1 MSYSIFF
8 YFCNDKKKMN
18 AASFISKRIFS
29 LSKENLSSTVMRI
42 AVTSVAL
49 GIAIMLI
56 SIAVV
61 VGFKNQIK
69 DKVVG
74 FVAPIHIQA
83 LNQNESIEET
93 PFIFDSVLNARLDKP
108 FITEIHPTANKAGI
122 IKTDEEIQAVVLKG
136 VDHDY
141 NWSYIGSYLVD
152 GEIPQYAENQ
162 RSNDVVISNIIAH
175 KMQLNVG
182 DPVRIWFVDQ
192 DLKARGRKFSVK
204 GIYETGLQ
212 ECDER
217 YVYCDLDQIRKL
229 NGWNNNEIGHLE
241 IWVDDEKQI
250 NDYNEQIYYSIP
262 THLVSYSA
270 METYPQIFDWL
281 ELQDMNVVII
291 IVLMLLVAGIT
302 IISMLLIIILER
314 TSTIGLL
321 KSMGASNGL
330 IRSIFLKRSCRILL
344 IGMAIGNVVGIGL
357 CLIQKYTNLITLSP
371 ESYYLSAVPI
381 ELNIWNILAL
391 NVGTMILWV
400 LMLLL
405 PTMLINNIRPS
416 KSIRFE

>member
-1 MSYSIFF
+1 
-8 YFCNDKKKMN
+8 MN

-29 LSKENLSSTVMRI
+29 LSKDNLSSTVMRI

-61 VGFKNQIK
+61 VGFKNKIK
-69 DKVVG
+69 DKVIG

-93 PFIFDSVLNARLDKP
+93 PFIYDSVLNARLNKP
-108 FITEIHPTANKAGI
+108 FITEMHKTANKAGI
-122 IKTDEEIQAVVLKG
+122 IKTDDEILAVVLKG
-136 VDHDY
+136 VDADY
-141 NWSYIGSYLVD
+141 NWSYINSYLVD
-152 GEIPQYAENQ
+152 GITPQYIDNE
-162 RSNDVVISNIIAH
+162 RSNDVVISKIISQ
-175 KMQLNVG
+175 KMNLNVG
-182 DPVRIWFVDQ
+182 DPVRIWFVDN
-192 DLKARGRKFSVK
+192 DMKARGRKFNVV
-204 GIYETGLQ
+204 GVYETGLQ
-212 ECDER
+212 ECDDR
-217 YVYCDLDQIRKL
+217 FLYCDLNQIRKL
-229 NGWNNNEIGHLE
+229 NGWDNGEIGHLE
-241 IWVDDEKQI
+241 IWVDNQELI
-250 NDYNEQIYYSIP
+250 NDYNEQIYFSIP
-262 THLVSYSA
+262 TNLVSYTA
-270 METYPQIFDWL
+270 METYPHIFDWL

-291 IVLMLLVAGIT
+291 IALMLLVAGIT

-321 KSMGASNGL
+321 KAMGASNGL

-344 IGMAIGNVVGIGL
+344 IGMIIGNVIGLGL
-357 CLIQKYTNLITLSP
+357 CLIQSHYNIISLSP

-381 ELNIWNILAL
+381 ELNPWHILML
-391 NVGTMILWV
+391 NVGTFVLWV

-405 PTMLINNIRPS
+405 PTMLINNVRPS

>member
-1 MSYSIFF
+1 
-8 YFCNDKKKMN
+8 MN

-29 LSKENLSSTVMRI
+29 LSKDNLSSTVMRI

-61 VGFKNQIK
+61 VGFKNKIK
-69 DKVVG
+69 DKVIG

-93 PFIFDSVLNARLDKP
+93 PFIYDSVLNARLNKP
-108 FITEIHPTANKAGI
+108 FITEMYKTANKAGI
-122 IKTDEEIQAVVLKG
+122 IKTDDEILAVVLKG
-136 VDHDY
+136 VDADY
-141 NWSYIGSYLVD
+141 NWSYINSYLVD
-152 GEIPQYAENQ
+152 GITPQYIDNE
-162 RSNDVVISNIIAH
+162 RSNDVVISKIISQ
-175 KMQLNVG
+175 KMNLNVG
-182 DPVRIWFVDQ
+182 DPVRIWFVDN
-192 DLKARGRKFSVK
+192 DMKARGRKFNVV
-204 GIYETGLQ
+204 GVYETGLQ
-212 ECDER
+212 ECDDR
-217 YVYCDLDQIRKL
+217 FLYCDLNQIRKL
-229 NGWNNNEIGHLE
+229 NGWDNGEIGHLE
-241 IWVDDEKQI
+241 IWVDNQELI
-250 NDYNEQIYYSIP
+250 NDYNEQIYFSIP
-262 THLVSYSA
+262 TNLVSYTA
-270 METYPQIFDWL
+270 METYPHIFDWL

-291 IVLMLLVAGIT
+291 IALMLLVAGIT

-321 KSMGASNGL
+321 KAMGASNGL

-344 IGMAIGNVVGIGL
+344 IGMIIGNVIGLGL
-357 CLIQKYTNLITLSP
+357 CLIQSHYNIISLSP

-381 ELNIWNILAL
+381 ELNPWHILML
-391 NVGTMILWV
+391 NVGTFVLWV

-405 PTMLINNIRPS
+405 PTMLINNVRPS

>member
-1 MSYSIFF
+1 
-8 YFCNDKKKMN
+8 MN
-18 AASFISKRIFS
+18 AATFISKRIFS

-42 AVTSVAL
+42 AVASVAL

-61 VGFKNQIK
+61 VGFKNQIR
-69 DKVVG
+69 DKVIG

-93 PFIFDSVLNARLDKP
+93 PFLFDSVLNARLDKP
-108 FITEIHPTANKAGI
+108 FITEMHKTANKAGI

-136 VDHDY
+136 VDFEY
-141 NWSYIGSYLVD
+141 NWKYIDSYLVS
-152 GEIPQYAENQ
+152 GEIPQYTENE

-175 KMQLNVG
+175 KMNLNIG
-182 DPVRIWFVDQ
+182 DPVRIWFVDTEM
-192 DLKARGRKFSVK
+192 KARGRKFNVK

-217 YVYCDLDQIRKL
+217 FVYCDLNQIRRL
-229 NGWNNNEIGHLE
+229 NGWDNGEIGHLE
-241 IWVDDEKQI
+241 IWVDNEALI
-250 NDYNEQIYYSIP
+250 NEYNRQIYYSIP
-262 THLVSYSA
+262 TELVSYSA
-270 METYPQIFDWL
+270 MESYPQIFDWL

-321 KSMGASNGL
+321 KAMGASNGL
-330 IRSIFLKRSCRILL
+330 IRSIFLRRSCRILL
-344 IGMAIGNVVGIGL
+344 IGMAIGDVIGIGL
-357 CLIQKYTNLITLSP
+357 CLIQKFTNIISLSP

-381 ELNIWNILAL
+381 ELNIWHIIIL

-400 LMLLL
+400 MMLLL
-405 PTMLINNIRPS
+405 PTMLINNVRPS

>member
-1 MSYSIFF
+1 
-8 YFCNDKKKMN
+8 MN
-18 AASFISKRIFS
+18 AATFISKRIFS

-69 DKVVG
+69 DKVIG

-93 PFIFDSVLNARLDKP
+93 PFLCDSLLNARLDKP
-108 FITEIHPTANKAGI
+108 FITAMYKSANKAGI
-122 IKTDEEIQAVVLKG
+122 IKTDDEIHTVFLKG
-136 VDHDY
+136 VDAGY
-141 NWSYIGSYLVD
+141 NWDYINSYLVD
-152 GEIPQYAENQ
+152 GEIPHYVDTE
-162 RSNDVVISNIIAH
+162 RSDDVVVSNIIAH
-175 KMQLNVG
+175 KMNLKVG
-182 DPVRIWFVDQ
+182 DPVRIWFVDK
-192 DLKARGRKFSVK
+192 DMKARGRKFNVK
-204 GIYETGLQ
+204 GVYETGLQ

-217 YVYCDLDQIRKL
+217 FVYCDLNQIRKL
-229 NGWNNNEIGHLE
+229 NGWENGEIGHLE
-241 IWVDDEKQI
+241 IWVDNMDKAAE
-250 NDYNEQIYYSIP
+250 YNESLYYSIP
-262 THLVSYSA
+262 TDLVSYTA
-270 METYPQIFDWL
+270 MESTDYKHIFDWL

-291 IVLMLLVAGIT
+291 IALMLLVAGIT

-321 KSMGASNGL
+321 KAMGASNGL
-330 IRSIFLKRSCRILL
+330 IRSIFLKRSCKILL
-344 IGMAIGNVVGIGL
+344 IGMVIGNVFGIGL
-357 CLIQKYTNLITLSP
+357 CLIQSHFNLISLSP

-381 ELNIWNILAL
+381 ELNIWHILAL
-391 NVGTMILWV
+391 NAGTLIVWV

-405 PTMLINNIRPS
+405 PTMLINNVRPS

>member
-1 MSYSIFF
+1 
-8 YFCNDKKKMN
+8 MN
-18 AASFISKRIFS
+18 AATFISKRIFS

-49 GIAIMLI
+49 SIAIMLI

-74 FVAPIHIQA
+74 FVAPIHVQA

-93 PFIFDSVLNARLDKP
+93 PFVLDSVLKARLDKP
-108 FITEIHPTANKAGI
+108 FITEIHKTANKAGI
-122 IKTDEEIQAVVLKG
+122 IKTDDEIQAVVLKG
-136 VDHDY
+136 VDYDY
-141 NWSYIGSYLVD
+141 NWGYINKYLVD
-152 GEIPQYAENQ
+152 GDIPQYIENE

-175 KMQLNVG
+175 KMILKVG
-182 DPVRIWFVDQ
+182 DPVRIWFVDK
-192 DLKARGRKFSVK
+192 DMKARGRKFTIT

-229 NGWNNNEIGHLE
+229 NGWDNGEIGHLE
-241 IWVDDEKQI
+241 IFVDNQSDI
-250 NDYNEQIYYSIP
+250 RDYNRQVYYSIP
-262 THLVSYSA
+262 TELVSYSA

-321 KSMGASNGL
+321 KAMGASNGL

-344 IGMAIGNVVGIGL
+344 IGMVIGNVFGIGL
-357 CLIQKYTNLITLSP
+357 CLIQKFTNLISLSP

-381 ELNIWNILAL
+381 ELNLWHILAL
-391 NVGTMILWV
+391 NIGTMILWV

-405 PTMLINNIRPS
+405 PTMLINNVRPS

>member
-1 MSYSIFF
+1 
-8 YFCNDKKKMN
+8 MN

-49 GIAIMLI
+49 GLAIMLI

-93 PFIFDSVLNARLDKP
+93 PFLFDSVLNARLNKP
-108 FITEIHPTANKAGI
+108 FITEMHPTANKAGI

-152 GEIPQYAENQ
+152 GEIPQYTENQ

-330 IRSIFLKRSCRILL
+330 IRSIFLKRSCRILI
-344 IGMAIGNVVGIGL
+344 IGMAIGNVIGIGL

-391 NVGTMILWV
+391 NAGTMILWV

>member
-1 MSYSIFF
+1 
-8 YFCNDKKKMN
+8 
-18 AASFISKRIFS
+18 
-29 LSKENLSSTVMRI
+29 MRI
-42 AVTSVAL
+42 AVASVAL

-61 VGFKNQIK
+61 VGFKNQIR
-69 DKVVG
+69 DKVIG

-93 PFIFDSVLNARLDKP
+93 PFLFDSVLNARLDKP
-108 FITEIHPTANKAGI
+108 FITEMHKTANKAGI

-136 VDHDY
+136 VDFEY
-141 NWSYIGSYLVD
+141 NWKYIDSYLVG
-152 GEIPQYAENQ
+152 GEIPQYTENE

-175 KMQLNVG
+175 KMNLNIG
-182 DPVRIWFVDQ
+182 DPVRIWFVDTEM
-192 DLKARGRKFSVK
+192 KARGRKFNVK

-217 YVYCDLDQIRKL
+217 FVYCDLNQIRRL
-229 NGWNNNEIGHLE
+229 NGWDNGEIGHLE
-241 IWVDDEKQI
+241 IWVDNEALI
-250 NDYNEQIYYSIP
+250 NEYNRQIYYSIP
-262 THLVSYSA
+262 TELVSYSA
-270 METYPQIFDWL
+270 MESYPQIFDWL

-321 KSMGASNGL
+321 KAMGASNGL
-330 IRSIFLKRSCRILL
+330 IRSIFLRRSCRILL
-344 IGMAIGNVVGIGL
+344 IGMAIGDVIGIGL
-357 CLIQKYTNLITLSP
+357 CLIQKLFNIISLSP

-381 ELNIWNILAL
+381 ELNIWHIIIL

-400 LMLLL
+400 MMLLL
-405 PTMLINNIRPS
+405 PTMLINNVRPS

>member
-1 MSYSIFF
+1 
-8 YFCNDKKKMN
+8 MN
-18 AASFISKRIFS
+18 AATFISKRIFS

-42 AVTSVAL
+42 AVASVAL

-69 DKVVG
+69 DKVIG

-83 LNQNESIEET
+83 LNQNESIEEA
-93 PFIFDSVLNARLDKP
+93 PFVYDSVLKARLDKP
-108 FITEIHPTANKAGI
+108 FVTAAHKTANKAGI
-122 IKTDEEIQAVVLKG
+122 IKTDDEIQAVVLKG
-136 VDHDY
+136 VDFDY
-141 NWSYIGSYLVD
+141 NWNYIDYYLVD
-152 GEIPQYAENQ
+152 GEIPQYVENE
-162 RSNDVVISNIIAH
+162 RSNDVVVSNIIAR
-175 KMQLNVG
+175 KMNLAVG
-182 DPVRIWFVDQ
+182 DPVRIWFVDREM
-192 DLKARGRKFSVK
+192 KARGRKFNVK

-217 YVYCDLDQIRKL
+217 FVYCDLNQIRRL
-229 NGWNNNEIGHLE
+229 NGWDNNEIGHLE
-241 IWVDDEKQI
+241 IWVDDERNI
-250 NDYNEQIYYSIP
+250 EDYNRQIYYSIP
-262 THLVSYSA
+262 TELVSYSA

-291 IVLMLLVAGIT
+291 IALMLLVVGIT

-321 KSMGASNGL
+321 KSLGAGNGL
-330 IRSIFLKRSCRILL
+330 IRSIFLKHSCKILL
-344 IGMAIGNVVGIGL
+344 IGVLIGNVVGIGL
-357 CLIQKYTNLITLSP
+357 CLIQKYTNLISLSP

-381 ELNIWNILAL
+381 ELNFWYIVAL

-405 PTMLINNIRPS
+405 PTMLINNVRPS

>member
-1 MSYSIFF
+1 
-8 YFCNDKKKMN
+8 MN
-18 AASFISKRIFS
+18 AATFISKRIFS

-61 VGFKNQIK
+61 IGFKNQIK

-93 PFIFDSVLNARLDKP
+93 PFLFDSVLNARLSKP
-108 FITEIHPTANKAGI
+108 FITEMHKTANKAGI
-122 IKTDEEIQAVVLKG
+122 IKTDDEIQAVVLKG
-136 VDHDY
+136 VDSDY
-141 NWSYIGSYLVD
+141 NWNYIGSYLID
-152 GEIPQYAENQ
+152 GEIPQYVENE
-162 RSNDVVISNIIAH
+162 RSNDVLISNIIAT
-175 KMQLNVG
+175 KMNLNVG

-192 DLKARGRKFSVK
+192 DLKARGRKFNVI
-204 GIYETGLQ
+204 GVYETGLQ

-217 YVYCDLDQIRKL
+217 YVYCDLNQIRRL
-229 NGWNNNEIGHLE
+229 NGWNNGEVGHLE
-241 IWVDDEKQI
+241 IWIDNEKNI
-250 NDYNEQIYYSIP
+250 DDYNEQIYYSIP
-262 THLVSYSA
+262 THLVSYTA

-281 ELQDMNVVII
+281 ELQDMNVIII

-321 KSMGASNGL
+321 KAMGASNGL

-344 IGMAIGNVVGIGL
+344 IGMAIGNVIGIGL

-391 NVGTMILWV
+391 NIGTLILWV

>member
-1 MSYSIFF
+1 
-8 YFCNDKKKMN
+8 MN
-18 AASFISKRIFS
+18 AATFISKRIFS

-42 AVTSVAL
+42 AVASVAL

-56 SIAVV
+56 SIAIV

-74 FVAPIHIQA
+74 FVAPIHVQA
-83 LNQNESIEET
+83 LNQNESIEEA
-93 PFIFDSVLNARLDKP
+93 PFVLDSVLTARLDKS
-108 FITEIHPTANKAGI
+108 FITSMHKTANKAGI
-122 IKTDEEIQAVVLKG
+122 IKTDDEIQAVVLKG
-136 VDHDY
+136 VDADY
-141 NWSYIGSYLVD
+141 NWDYINSYLID
-152 GEIPQYAENQ
+152 GKIPQYVENE
-162 RSNDVVISNIIAH
+162 RSNDVVISKIISH
-175 KMQLNVG
+175 KMNLQVG

-192 DLKARGRKFSVK
+192 DMKARGRKFNVK
-204 GIYETGLQ
+204 GIYETGLH

-217 YVYCDLDQIRKL
+217 FVYCDLNQIRRL

-241 IWVDDEKQI
+241 IWVDNEKKI
-250 NDYNEQIYYSIP
+250 TEYNHSIYYSIP
-262 THLVSYSA
+262 TELVSYTA
-270 METYPQIFDWL
+270 MDSYPQIFDWL

-302 IISMLLIIILER
+302 IISMLLIIILEK

-330 IRSIFLKRSCRILL
+330 IRSIFLKRSVKILL
-344 IGMAIGNVVGIGL
+344 IGMLIGNVFGIGI
-357 CLIQKYTNLITLSP
+357 CLLQKYTGLVSLSP

-381 ELNIWNILAL
+381 EMNVWYILAL
-391 NVGTMILWV
+391 NAGTMLLWIA
-400 LMLLL
+400 MMLL

>member
-1 MSYSIFF
+1 
-8 YFCNDKKKMN
+8 MN
-18 AASFISKRIFS
+18 AATFISKRIFS

-42 AVTSVAL
+42 AVASVAL

-56 SIAVV
+56 SIAVII
-61 VGFKNQIK
+61 GFKNQIK
-69 DKVVG
+69 DKVIG

-93 PFIFDSVLNARLDKP
+93 PFLFDSVLSARLNKP
-108 FITEIHPTANKAGI
+108 FITEMHKTADKAGI

-136 VDHDY
+136 VDQDY
-141 NWSYIGSYLVD
+141 NWSYISSYLVS
-152 GEIPQYAENQ
+152 GEVPQYIENE

-175 KMQLNVG
+175 KMKLNVG
-182 DPVRIWFVDQ
+182 DPVRIWFVDPEM
-192 DLKARGRKFSVK
+192 KARGRKFTVI

-217 YVYCDLDQIRKL
+217 YLYCDLNQIRRL
-229 NGWNNNEIGHLE
+229 NGWDNGEIGHLE
-241 IWVDDEKQI
+241 IWVDNQELI
-250 NDYNEQIYYSIP
+250 EDYNNQIYYSIP
-262 THLVSYSA
+262 TNLVSYTA
-270 METYPQIFDWL
+270 MESYPNIFDWL

-291 IVLMLLVAGIT
+291 IALMLLVAGIT

-321 KSMGASNGL
+321 KAMGASNGL
-330 IRSIFLKRSCRILL
+330 IRRIFLKRSLRILL
-344 IGMAIGNVVGIGL
+344 IGMIIGNILGIGL
-357 CLIQKYTNLITLSP
+357 CLIQLHYNVISLSP

-381 ELNIWNILAL
+381 ELNIWYILAL
-391 NVGTMILWV
+391 NVGTMILWI

-405 PTMLINNIRPS
+405 PTMLINNVRPS

>member
-1 MSYSIFF
+1 
-8 YFCNDKKKMN
+8 MN

-49 GIAIMLI
+49 GITIMLI

-69 DKVVG
+69 DKVIG

-93 PFIFDSVLNARLDKP
+93 PFVLDSVLKARLDKP
-108 FITEIHPTANKAGI
+108 FITEMHKTANKAGI
-122 IKTDEEIQAVVLKG
+122 IKTDDEIQAVVLKG
-136 VDHDY
+136 VDYDY
-141 NWSYIGSYLVD
+141 NWGYIKKYLVN
-152 GEIPQYAENQ
+152 GEIPQYIENQ

-175 KMQLNVG
+175 KMNLNV
-182 DPVRIWFVDQ
+182 DDAVRIWFVDQ
-192 DLKARGRKFSVK
+192 DMKARGRKFNVK

-229 NGWNNNEIGHLE
+229 NGWDKGEIGHLE
-241 IWVDDEKQI
+241 IWVDNQQDI
-250 NDYNEQIYYSIP
+250 RDYNHQIYYSIP
-262 THLVSYSA
+262 TDLVSYSA

-321 KSMGASNGL
+321 KAMGASNGL
-330 IRSIFLKRSCRILL
+330 IRSIFLKRSCNILL

-357 CLIQKYTNLITLSP
+357 CLIQKYTNLISLSP

-381 ELNIWNILAL
+381 ELNIWHILAL
-391 NVGTMILWV
+391 NIGTMIVWV

-405 PTMLINNIRPS
+405 PTILINNVRPS

>member
-1 MSYSIFF
+1 
-8 YFCNDKKKMN
+8 MN
-18 AASFISKRIFS
+18 AATFISKRIFS
-29 LSKENLSSTVMRI
+29 LSKENLASTVMRI

-69 DKVVG
+69 DKVIG
-74 FVAPIHIQA
+74 FVAPIHVQA

-93 PFIFDSVLNARLDKP
+93 PFFYDEELVSRLDKP
-108 FITEIHPTANKAGI
+108 FITEMHKTANKAGI
-122 IKTDEEIQAVVLKG
+122 IKTDDEIQAVVLKG
-136 VDHDY
+136 VDADY
-141 NWSYIGSYLVD
+141 NWTYIKTYLVG
-152 GEIPQYAENQ
+152 GEIPQYDENE
-162 RSNDVVISNIIAH
+162 RSNDVVISNIIAK
-175 KMQLNVG
+175 KMNLDIG
-182 DPVRIWFVDQ
+182 DPVRIWFVDA
-192 DLKARGRKFSVK
+192 DMKARGRKFNVI
-204 GIYETGLQ
+204 GVYETGLQ

-217 YVYCDLDQIRKL
+217 FVYCDLNQIRRL
-229 NGWNNNEIGHLE
+229 NGWDDNEIGHLE
-241 IWVDDEKQI
+241 IWIDDESRI
-250 NDYNEQIYYSIP
+250 SEYNRQVYFSIP
-262 THLVSYSA
+262 PYLVSYSA
-270 METYPQIFDWL
+270 MDSYPQIFDWL
-281 ELQDMNVVII
+281 ALQDMNVVII

-321 KSMGASNGL
+321 KAMGASNGL

-344 IGMAIGNVVGIGL
+344 IGMAIGNVFGIGL
-357 CLIQKYTNLITLSP
+357 CLIQKFTNILSLSP

-381 ELNIWNILAL
+381 ELNIWHILAL

-405 PTMLINNIRPS
+405 PTMLINNVRPS

>member
-1 MSYSIFF
+1 
-8 YFCNDKKKMN
+8 MN
-18 AASFISKRIFS
+18 AATFISKRIFS

-42 AVTSVAL
+42 AVASVAL

-56 SIAVV
+56 SIAIV

-74 FVAPIHIQA
+74 FVAPIHVQA
-83 LNQNESIEET
+83 LNQNESIEEA
-93 PFIFDSVLNARLDKP
+93 PFVLDSVLTARLDKP
-108 FITEIHPTANKAGI
+108 FITSMHKTANKAGI
-122 IKTDEEIQAVVLKG
+122 IKTDDEIQAVVLKG
-136 VDHDY
+136 VDADY
-141 NWSYIGSYLVD
+141 NWDYINSYLD
-152 GEIPQYAENQ
+152 EGEIPQYVENE
-162 RSNDVVISNIIAH
+162 RSNDVVISKIISQ
-175 KMQLNVG
+175 KMNLQVG
-182 DPVRIWFVDQ
+182 DPVRIWFVDK
-192 DLKARGRKFSVK
+192 DMKARGRKFNVK
-204 GIYETGLQ
+204 GIYETGLH

-217 YVYCDLDQIRKL
+217 FVYCDLNQIRRL

-241 IWVDDEKQI
+241 IWVDNEKRI
-250 NDYNEQIYYSIP
+250 TEYNHAIYYSIP
-262 THLVSYSA
+262 TELVSYTA
-270 METYPQIFDWL
+270 MDSYPQIFDWL

-302 IISMLLIIILER
+302 IISMLLIIILEK

-330 IRSIFLKRSCRILL
+330 IRSIFLKRSGKILL
-344 IGMAIGNVVGIGL
+344 IGMLIGNVFGIGI
-357 CLIQKYTNLITLSP
+357 CLLQKYTGLVSLSP

-381 ELNIWNILAL
+381 EMNVWYILAL
-391 NVGTMILWV
+391 NVGTMLLWIA
-400 LMLLL
+400 MMLL

>member
-1 MSYSIFF
+1 
-8 YFCNDKKKMN
+8 MN
-18 AASFISKRIFS
+18 AATFISKRIFS

-69 DKVVG
+69 DKVIG

-93 PFIFDSVLNARLDKP
+93 PFLYDSVLNARLDKP
-108 FITEIHPTANKAGI
+108 FITEMHKTANKAGI
-122 IKTDEEIQAVVLKG
+122 IKTDEEILAVVLKG
-136 VDHDY
+136 VDCDF
-141 NWSYIGSYLVD
+141 NWSYINSYLV
-152 GEIPQYAENQ
+152 GGVTPRYVENE

-175 KMQLNVG
+175 KMKLKVG
-182 DPVRIWFVDQ
+182 DPVRIWFVDPEM
-192 DLKARGRKFSVK
+192 KARGRKFNVV

-217 YVYCDLDQIRKL
+217 YLYCDLNQIRRL
-229 NGWNNNEIGHLE
+229 NGWDDDEIGHLE
-241 IWVDDEKQI
+241 IWVDNQDLIGEY
-250 NDYNEQIYYSIP
+250 NDQIYYSIP
-262 THLVSYSA
+262 TDLVSYTA
-270 METYPQIFDWL
+270 METYPNIFDWL
-281 ELQDMNVVII
+281 QLQDMNVVII
-291 IVLMLLVAGIT
+291 IALMLLVAGIT

-321 KSMGASNGL
+321 KAMGASNGL
-330 IRSIFLKRSCRILL
+330 IRRVFLKRSFRILL
-344 IGMAIGNVVGIGL
+344 IGMIIGNIIGIGL
-357 CLIQKYTNLITLSP
+357 CLVQQHYNIISLSP

-381 ELNIWNILAL
+381 ELNWRYILAL
-391 NVGTMILWV
+391 NIGTMILWI

-405 PTMLINNIRPS
+405 PTMLINNVRPS

>member
-1 MSYSIFF
+1 
-8 YFCNDKKKMN
+8 MN
-18 AASFISKRIFS
+18 AATFISKRIFS

-42 AVTSVAL
+42 AVASVAL

-69 DKVVG
+69 DKVIG
-74 FVAPIHIQA
+74 FVAPIHVQA
-83 LNQNESIEET
+83 LNQNESIEEA
-93 PFIFDSVLNARLDKP
+93 PFVFDSVLKARLDKP
-108 FITEIHPTANKAGI
+108 FIKNMHKTANKAGI
-122 IKTDEEIQAVVLKG
+122 IKTDDEIQAVVLKG
-136 VDHDY
+136 VDVDY
-141 NWSYIGSYLVD
+141 NWSYINYYLVD
-152 GEIPQYAENQ
+152 GETPQYVENE
-162 RSNDVVISNIIAH
+162 RSNDVVVSNIIAR
-175 KMQLNVG
+175 KMKLKVG
-182 DPVRIWFVDQ
+182 DDVRIWFVDN
-192 DLKARGRKFSVK
+192 DMKARGRKFVVK

-217 YVYCDLDQIRKL
+217 FVYCDLNQIRRL
-229 NGWNNNEIGHLE
+229 NGWKNGEIGHLE
-241 IWVDDEKQI
+241 IWVDDEDKI
-250 NDYNEQIYYSIP
+250 NSYNHQIYYSIP
-262 THLVSYSA
+262 TELVSYSA

-281 ELQDMNVVII
+281 SLQDMNVVII

-321 KSMGASNGL
+321 KAMGASNGL
-330 IRSIFLKRSCRILL
+330 IRSIFLRRSCSILL
-344 IGMAIGNVVGIGL
+344 IGILIGNVIGIGF
-357 CLIQKYTNLITLSP
+357 CLIQKYTSFISLSP

-381 ELNIWNILAL
+381 ELNIWHILAL
-391 NVGTMILWV
+391 NIGTMVLWV

-405 PTMLINNIRPS
+405 PTMLINNVRPS

>member
-1 MSYSIFF
+1 
-8 YFCNDKKKMN
+8 MN

-93 PFIFDSVLNARLDKP
+93 PFLFDSVLNARLNKP
-108 FITEIHPTANKAGI
+108 FITEMHPTANKAGI

-152 GEIPQYAENQ
+152 GEIPQYTENQ

-330 IRSIFLKRSCRILL
+330 IRSIFLKRSCRILI
-344 IGMAIGNVVGIGL
+344 IGMAIGNVIGIGL

-391 NVGTMILWV
+391 NAGTMILWV

>member
-1 MSYSIFF
+1 
-8 YFCNDKKKMN
+8 MN

-108 FITEIHPTANKAGI
+108 FITEMHPTANKAGI

-229 NGWNNNEIGHLE
+229 NGWDNNEIGHLE
-241 IWVDDEKQI
+241 IWVDDEKHI

-391 NVGTMILWV
+391 NAGTMILWV